1 MLFRSL
7 ALGIEK
13 LNAQPAVVELML
25 SFPED
30 IIIANMVNNRIT
42 LDKDMQLFIN
52 GYEYHLDYDVVIT
65 RTKLLNGEYVYTAQ
79 YDIKRKNPISNITNP
94 YLPPI
99 GRIMITNT
107 PMISVEVQMHQ
118 VEYTKVYKKNTFPT
132 NRQLKTFI
140 KTRLDPVLAKGY
152 YSTLISDKDNTQE
165 QKKIRNSFLI
175 FRSSSKA
182 GAVEG
187 KLSMPL

>member
-1 MLFRSL
+1 MLKCYESN
-7 ALGIEK
+7 GIIVSEIGV
-13 LNAQPAVVELML
+13 AEML
-25 SFPED
+25 WFADRYS
-30 IIIANMVNNRIT
+30 
-42 LDKDMQLFIN
+42 
-52 GYEYHLDYDVVIT
+52 EYNVKCLY
-65 RTKLLNGEYVYTAQ
+65 
-79 YDIKRKNPISNITNP
+79 
-94 YLPPI
+94 
-99 GRIMITNT
+99 
-107 PMISVEVQMHQ
+107 
-118 VEYTKVYKKNTFPT
+118 TFPT

-187 KLSMPL
+187 IDIKLIGVTSR

>member
-1 MLFRSL
+1 M
-7 ALGIEK
+7 
-13 LNAQPAVVELML
+13 
-25 SFPED
+25 
-30 IIIANMVNNRIT
+30 
-42 LDKDMQLFIN
+42 
-52 GYEYHLDYDVVIT
+52 
-65 RTKLLNGEYVYTAQ
+65 
-79 YDIKRKNPISNITNP
+79 
-94 YLPPI
+94 
-99 GRIMITNT
+99 
-107 PMISVEVQMHQ
+107 
-118 VEYTKVYKKNTFPT
+118 T

-187 KLSMPL
+187 KLSMPLQLVIAKANLVKRVQS